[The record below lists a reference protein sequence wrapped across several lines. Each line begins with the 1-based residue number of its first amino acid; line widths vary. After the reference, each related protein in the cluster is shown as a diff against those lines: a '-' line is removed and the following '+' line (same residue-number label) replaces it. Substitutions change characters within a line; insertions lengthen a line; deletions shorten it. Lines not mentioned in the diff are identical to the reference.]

1 MLANLQDSAHVWDIL
16 IIGGGATGLGVAVD
30 AASRGYSTL
39 LLEKDDFAKSTSSR
53 STKLVH
59 GGVRYL
65 EQGDVGLVREALR
78 ERKRLLQNA
87 PHLVRNVPFIVP
99 NYSKFEQV
107 YYGIG
112 LKLYDLMALGYGF
125 GATRLLS
132 RQKTL
137 ELLPNIAPEK
147 LSGGVLYRDGQFDD
161 ARLAINLAQTAA
173 DHQATLLNY
182 APVHGLMREQGK
194 ITGVQ
199 FKDSLNDQAY
209 EARAKVVVNATGIFA
224 DEIRHMDNA
233 DAPAML
239 RISQGSHIVL
249 DASFMPGSQA
259 LMIPKTKDGR
269 VLFAIPWHGKL
280 IVGTT
285 DVPVPEAL
293 SEPRPLAQEL
303 EFILNHTQMYFQK
316 SPQASDVRSVF
327 SGLRPLV
334 TRNPNQKNTSKLS
347 RSHVIRVSES
357 GLLTITGGKWTTYRQ
372 MAEDVVDKAIK
383 ISSLAKSPCVS
394 KDLLLR
400 GAKGS
405 QKQREEPLSIYGSDA
420 EAIEKLYLDNPELK
434 ETIHPR
440 LLYTKGMLLWAIHHE
455 MACTLEDFLSR
466 RTRSLLL
473 DAEASRQAAPQ
484 LAEFMALHL
493 GEDKKWAESQ
503 VEAFNKLSESY
514 VMPQNL
520 SSA

>member
-1 MLANLQDSAHVWDIL
+1 MLLALQDSAQVWDIL

-30 AASRGYSTL
+30 AASRGYRTL

-87 PHLVRNVPFIVP
+87 PHLVRNVPFVVP
-99 NYSKFEQV
+99 NYSKFEQF

-137 ELLPNIAPEK
+137 DLLPNIKPQK

-173 DHQATLLNY
+173 DHGATLLNY
-182 APVHGLMREQGK
+182 TSVHGLIREKGK
-194 ITGVQ
+194 VVGVK
-199 FKDSLNDQAY
+199 FKDRIHQQEY
-209 EARAKVVVNATGIFA
+209 EARAQVVVNATGIFA
-224 DEIRHMDNA
+224 DEIRHMD
-233 DAPAML
+233 DAQVPAML
-239 RISQGSHIVL
+239 RMSQGSHIVL
-249 DASFMPGSQA
+249 DAAFMPGSQA

-293 SEPRPLAQEL
+293 SEPRPLAEEL
-303 EFILNHTQMYFQK
+303 EFILQHTQIYFQK
-316 SPQASDVRSVF
+316 SPTESDVRSVF

-334 TRNPNQKNTSKLS
+334 SRNPNQKNTSKLS

-372 MAEDVVDKAIK
+372 MAEDVVNKAIK
-383 ISSLAKSPCVS
+383 ISALSNSPCVS
-394 KDLLLR
+394 QNLVLH
-400 GAKGS
+400 GGNIG
-405 QKQREEPLSIYGSDA
+405 QKQREEPISIYGSDA
-420 EAIEKLYLDNPELK
+420 EAIEKLYLDNAAFK

-440 LLYTKGMLLWAIHHE
+440 LPYTKGMLFWAIQHE

-466 RTRSLLL
+466 RTRALLL
-473 DAEASRQAAPQ
+473 DAQASREAAPH
-484 LAEFMALHL
+484 LAEFMARHL
-493 GEDKKWAESQ
+493 GEDKAWADAQ
-503 VEAFNKLSESY
+503 VQAFSELSEAY
-514 VMPQNL
+514 LMPQNL
-520 SSA
+520 TSA